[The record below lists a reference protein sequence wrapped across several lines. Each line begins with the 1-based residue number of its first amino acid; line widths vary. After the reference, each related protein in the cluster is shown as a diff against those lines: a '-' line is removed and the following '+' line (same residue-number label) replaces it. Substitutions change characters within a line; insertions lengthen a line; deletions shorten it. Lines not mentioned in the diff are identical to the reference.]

1 MLGRNVNTIFFTY
14 CFESQQLIRIIL
26 KFEQRNLL
34 SLSKHNEKMKIMRI
48 LFILRN
54 FLLEMI
60 SKILLYTQ
68 KNTFF
73 CEKVSFFWFDFTIV
87 LSILQM
93 SKVGNNLITILGY
106 SNDENIYIAKNIIS
120 IDQLILFTRFGIFNQ
135 QDSTHSITLCFQKSL
150 KN

>member
-60 SKILLYTQ
+60 SKILLYT
-68 KNTFF
+68 KKKHIFLW
-73 CEKVSFFWFDFTIV
+73 KSVSFFWFDFTVV
-87 LSILQM
+87 LSILQK
-93 SKVGNNLITILGY
+93 SKVANKLITILGY
-106 SNDENIYIAKNIIS
+106 SNDKNIYIAKNIIS

-135 QDSTHSITLCFQKSL
+135 QD
-150 KN
+150 